1 MSQGVPPLPN
11 NNELSPANCDQ
22 IGGSVSVM
30 HVEAGL
36 YTNFAAG
43 QLQDNLINSTPQFVG
58 TGADDTGIFWA
69 VEVGIEKKWHEL
81 GKTTFFAQYYD
92 HDGGANN
99 RRTIAD
105 TDPVNPFAADP
116 GAGAERIFATGVE
129 MMGVGVVQEI
139 SAASMLSTP
148 TTRHYEADLTV
159 MQDTFGLGA
168 TADAQLEDL
177 DIVMSGAMI
186 KF

>member
-139 SAASMLSTP
+139 SAASMLLYTYYP
-148 TTRHYEADLTV
+148 PLRGRPDGYAGHLWPRRDR
-159 MQDTFGLGA
+159 
-168 TADAQLEDL
+168 
-177 DIVMSGAMI
+177 
-186 KF
+186 

>member
-1 MSQGVPPLPN
+1 MRPDRWLGQRHARGGWPLHQLRRRP
-11 NNELSPANCDQ
+11 
-22 IGGSVSVM
+22 
-30 HVEAGL
+30 
-36 YTNFAAG
+36 AAG
-43 QLQDNLINSTPQFVG
+43 QPDQFDPQFVG

-139 SAASMLSTP
+139 SAASMLLYTYYP
-148 TTRHYEADLTV
+148 PLRGRPDGYAGHLWPRRDR
-159 MQDTFGLGA
+159 
-168 TADAQLEDL
+168 
-177 DIVMSGAMI
+177 
-186 KF
+186 